1 MEVRQL
7 EYFVAVAEDL
17 HFGRAAERL
26 HIGQPAVSQHIARL
40 ERELGAQLFDR
51 TTRRVQ
57 LTAAGGRLLPE
68 AKASLAALER
78 LRAAVAEPADDLTG
92 ILRVGTSEGLG
103 DRLDQVL
110 ESIATR
116 APHLQVRLV
125 SLPLAT
131 RLEALRQGD
140 LDAAFVRPAPQ
151 VADLATLTVWT
162 EALVAALPATHPAAA
177 RSVVRLVDLAGV
189 PLRMSSRDAN
199 PGLHDLLED
208 HFRTM
213 NVEPARGAPILSVY
227 DALTE
232 IGTGDT
238 AWTVL
243 YSAAAEQLRTR
254 RIAFRRLDLPSVETV
269 IATTL
274 APQRAAVQLLLDAG
288 TSAGLVLD

>member
-17 HFGRAAERL
+17 HFGRAADRL

-57 LTAAGGRLLPE
+57 LTAAGRRLLPE
-68 AKASLAALER
+68 AKATLTAFAR
-78 LRAAVAEPADDLTG
+78 LRSTVAEPVDELTG
-92 ILRVGTSEGLG
+92 ILRIGTSEGLG

-110 ESIATR
+110 ESLATR

-125 SLPLAT
+125 SLPSAP
-131 RLEALRQGD
+131 RLDALRRGE

-151 VADLATLTVWT
+151 IADLATLTAWT
-162 EALVAALPATHPAAA
+162 ETLVAALPATHPVAA
-177 RSVVRLVDLAGV
+177 RSVLRLVDLADV

-208 HFRTM
+208 LLRSM
-213 NVEPARGAPILSVY
+213 EVEPARGAPIISVY
-227 DALTE
+227 DALAE
-232 IGTGDT
+232 IGTGDP

-243 YSAAAEQLRTR
+243 YSSAAEQLRVR
-254 RIAFRRLDLPSVETV
+254 RIAFRKLDLPTVETV
-269 IATTL
+269 VATVPG
-274 APQRAAVQLLLDAG
+274 PQPAAVQLLLDTCLTA
-288 TSAGLVLD
+288 S